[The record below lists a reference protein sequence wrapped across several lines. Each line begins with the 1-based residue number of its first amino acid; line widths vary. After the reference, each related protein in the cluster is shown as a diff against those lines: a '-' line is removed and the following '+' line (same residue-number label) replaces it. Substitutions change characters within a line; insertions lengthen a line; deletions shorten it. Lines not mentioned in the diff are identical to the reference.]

1 MLSIV
6 VLGAITYRHPQLI
19 IRQCNDCPAQTHP
32 TAQSPAAAAA
42 GERDAPRPRGARARV
57 CRPGGYAA
65 QLSAHG
71 MPLMEPEMW
80 SDEQMHTGAPTST
93 SMTADP
99 ERFVPPWY

>member
-1 MLSIV
+1 M
-6 VLGAITYRHPQLI
+6 
-19 IRQCNDCPAQTHP
+19 
-32 TAQSPAAAAA
+32 TAQRTPIPPHSLPLPPQR
-42 GERDAPRPRGARARV
+42 ESETRRGPTVRARARV
-57 CRPGGYAA
+57 GRGGRGHAA